1 MSIPSKIAYEKAFEV
16 KCFRL
21 MNEAYEESLALKT
34 IQLDW
39 DENDISQE
47 LCERIDLNHL
57 RRKWRIFVSRE
68 HHLTSTNVNKIK
80 GFANSLSRIDFKM
93 ATFNKSDEHLY
104 YFEAKRI
111 KEKDS
116 SLKRSYIN
124 EGMDRFIKNKYPLGC
139 MLGFLLEGD
148 LHNTVGGINK
158 LLISDKRNLEVLN
171 LSTATF
177 KNYYESRHVTID
189 LLKHL
194 ILDFTVTK

>member
-1 MSIPSKIAYEKAFEV
+1 MSIHSKIAYEKAFEI
-16 KCFRL
+16 KCFKL
-21 MNEAYEESLALKT
+21 MNEAYESCLAQKT
-34 IQLDW
+34 IQFDW

-47 LCERIDLNHL
+47 LREKIDLNPF
-57 RRKWRIFVSRE
+57 RRKWRITVSRE
-68 HHLTSTNVNKIK
+68 DHLSSKNINKIK

-93 ATFNKSDEHLY
+93 ATFNKSNEHLY

-116 SLKRSYIN
+116 SLKRSYID

-148 LHNTVGGINK
+148 LYNTVDGINK
-158 LLISDKRNLEVLN
+158 LLIKDKRNSEVLN
-171 LSTATF
+171 LNMVTF
-177 KNYYESRHVTID
+177 KNYYESRHITID

-194 ILDFTVTK
+194 MLDFTRL